1 MAVNPTSNASGGFAL
16 NANTGVGINAGAG
29 MLDASG
35 LQRLRDAAHE
45 NSPEALKKAATQFE
59 ALFLDMVMKS
69 MREAAPAEGLM
80 DSEQGKMMQG
90 MLDQQYSKALAT
102 RGIGLAD
109 VLVRQMSPK
118 GVPVPGAGPVSAGNI
133 PAATRSASDSVL
145 SALIEQ
151 GGVSGQL
158 SGASV
163 SAATTARPALPADT
177 ASATTTTT
185 TTTTAAAA
193 DTAHKTSVT
202 SVKRGFID
210 KLLSHAETVSAATG
224 IPSRFMVAHAAL
236 ESGCGRREIRNPDG
250 SNSHNVFGIKAGAS
264 WKGKFTEVAT
274 TEYVNG
280 VPQKRIERFR
290 SYDSYADAF
299 ADYAKTLTGSS
310 RYRDVVASASDATGF
325 AHGLQKAGY
334 ATDPRYAEKLS
345 RVIARV

>member
-1 MAVNPTSNASGGFAL
+1 MAVNPTANASGGFAL
-16 NANTGVGINAGAG
+16 DANTGVGINAGSG

-102 RGIGLAD
+102 RGIGMAD

-118 GVPVPGAGPVSAGNI
+118 GAPVPGAAPVSAGNI
-133 PAATRSASDSVL
+133 PAATRSTSDSVL

-151 GGVSGQL
+151 GGVSGQVR
-158 SGASV
+158 GASV
-163 SAATTARPALPADT
+163 SAAATTRPAST
-177 ASATTTTT
+177 AGTAGATTLSPS
-185 TTTTAAAA
+185 AA

-236 ESGCGRREIRNPDG
+236 ESGWGRREIRNADG
-250 SNSHNVFGIKAGAS
+250 SNSHNVFGIKAGAN